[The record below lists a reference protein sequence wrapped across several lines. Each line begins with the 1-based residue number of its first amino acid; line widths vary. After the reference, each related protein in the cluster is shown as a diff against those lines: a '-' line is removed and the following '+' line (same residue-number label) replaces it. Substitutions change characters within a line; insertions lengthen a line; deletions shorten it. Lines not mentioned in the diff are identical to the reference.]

1 MGGYYVG
8 KPPGKVEMI
17 FAIETGEYLLHPARV
32 FFCHTQGIQLIFREI
47 FPYEKVD
54 HHFLKA

>member
-17 FAIETGEYLLHPARV
+17 FAIETGNICCTQLE
-32 FFCHTQGIQLIFREI
+32 FFLPHAGYTTD
-47 FPYEKVD
+47 FP
-54 HHFLKA
+54 

>member
-32 FFCHTQGIQLIFREI
+32 FFATRRV
-47 FPYEKVD
+47 YN
-54 HHFLKA
+54 